1 MNFHLSGPE
10 EKVTRAVRVLFL
22 ETFQRRHF
30 FLETSDQKAERERER
45 ESQREGRKN
54 NLFLVQIRC
63 QLLPKARKHGA
74 ITSKCYADTASNL
87 IALSLHASHLF

>member
-30 FLETSDQKAERERER
+30 FLETSDQKAEREREKVR
-45 ESQREGRKN
+45 ERGGRTTFFWYRSDAN
-54 NLFLVQIRC
+54 CF
-63 QLLPKARKHGA
+63 PKHGNMGPSPVNV
-74 ITSKCYADTASNL
+74 TLTL
-87 IALSLHASHLF
+87 PVT

>member
-45 ESQREGRKN
+45 ESERGEEEQPFFGTD
-54 NLFLVQIRC
+54 QM
-63 QLLPKARKHGA
+63 P
-74 ITSKCYADTASNL
+74 TASQ
-87 IALSLHASHLF
+87 STETWGHHQ